1 MYFIVIYFE
10 NSHNIHLKGTYLSMN
25 LAYIEYSNTPICTD
39 EVGIDLVSMI
49 LVNANGRTAVPIEKK
64 RNARKVHR
72 RDAS

>member
-1 MYFIVIYFE
+1 
-10 NSHNIHLKGTYLSMN
+10 MN

-64 RNARKVHR
+64 RHARKVHR